1 MAAKYKD
8 LATRLA
14 DMLTT
19 NVNNGIYRLPT
30 EAELGRQY
38 QVSRQTVR
46 QALALL
52 ASQGLITT
60 RQGSGSYAT
69 GLSADDSRNT
79 IALLIRSEQEHI
91 YPELIGDIRAV
102 LSGKGYSL
110 QVYPT
115 DNQVAKEREFLQEIS
130 GRPPRGLIVE
140 PCKSALPNPNLDHYE
155 QLHRRDIPLIFL
167 HGVYKTLPWAV
178 CVKDDNYYG
187 GIQLGQHLLDQGHTR
202 LAGFFKLDD
211 MQGIE
216 RYHGLQHCMRDAGL
230 LIPDERIGW
239 YTSAQLDLLEKKQDA
254 RFLSDFIHKQLPGC
268 SALVCQNDEIA
279 YWMINE
285 LSYAGLEV
293 PQDIT
298 VVCFADSYLSEL
310 SHVRITTLAHRP
322 HEMARCAA
330 DCMLRSLQR
339 LPVSSQELPW
349 ELVIRESDA
358 APQTL

>member
-1 MAAKYKD
+1 MV
-8 LATRLA
+8 T
-14 DMLTT
+14 
-19 NVNNGIYRLPT
+19 
-30 EAELGRQY
+30 
-38 QVSRQTVR
+38 
-46 QALALL
+46 
-52 ASQGLITT
+52 
-60 RQGSGSYAT
+60 
-69 GLSADDSRNT
+69 
-79 IALLIRSEQEHI
+79 
-91 YPELIGDIRAV
+91 
-102 LSGKGYSL
+102 
-110 QVYPT
+110 
-115 DNQVAKEREFLQEIS
+115 
-130 GRPPRGLIVE
+130 
-140 PCKSALPNPNLDHYE
+140 
-155 QLHRRDIPLIFL
+155 
-167 HGVYKTLPWAV
+167 
-178 CVKDDNYYG
+178 
-187 GIQLGQHLLDQGHTR
+187 HTR

-216 RYHGLQHCMRDAGL
+216 RYHGLQHYMRDAGL

-298 VVCFADSYLSEL
+298 VVCFTDSYLSEL

-349 ELVIRESDA
+349 ELVLRESDA
-358 APQTL
+358 TPQTL